1 MFGKLNEA
9 KQKADEIKKKMDAI
23 SVEGEAGSGKVKVIS
38 TGNKRVTDIQI
49 ADELMSADRKEE
61 LQDLLLVALEDAL
74 QKADNVSQS
83 EMQTLMSAMMPGG
96 LGSLFGK

>member
-9 KQKADEIKKKMDAI
+9 KQKADEIKKKMDTI
-23 SVEGEAGSGKVKVIS
+23 SVEGQAGNGKVKVVS
-38 TGNKRVTDIQI
+38 TGNKKITDIQI

-61 LQDLLLVALEDAL
+61 LQDLLLIALEDAL

-83 EMQTLMSAMMPGG
+83 EMQALMSAMMPGG
-96 LGSLFGK
+96 LGNLFGK